1 MAESDKPK
9 SPVPGGEVSMERRML
24 LAFALVGL
32 VLLLSQLL
40 FSPKAP
46 QNTGPKQ
53 TKPATAEQAK
63 PPAQPPPSGAA
74 TAGTPVSAAAEQTI
88 TVETKVY
95 RIVFSNRGGVVRSW
109 QLKDYKDSN
118 GKLLELVNAKA
129 AEKPDVG
136 YPLSYIFDNQKP
148 SADLLQANF
157 ASSTT
162 DGGLGI
168 SFDYSDRRTTAHKAL
183 RFARDSYLFD
193 LTSEVKENGAGIP
206 HMLAW
211 RGGFGDRTAYAAGAG
226 MKTLYF

>member
-9 SPVPGGEVSMERRML
+9 NPVPGGEISMERRML

-63 PPAQPPPSGAA
+63 APAQPPPPPSQA
-74 TAGTPVSAAAEQTI
+74 SAAPVAAQAEQSI

-109 QLKDYKDSN
+109 QLKDYK
-118 GKLLELVNAKA
+118 
-129 AEKPDVG
+129 
-136 YPLSYIFDNQKP
+136 
-148 SADLLQANF
+148 
-157 ASSTT
+157 
-162 DGGLGI
+162 
-168 SFDYSDRRTTAHKAL
+168 
-183 RFARDSYLFD
+183 
-193 LTSEVKENGAGIP
+193 
-206 HMLAW
+206 
-211 RGGFGDRTAYAAGAG
+211 
-226 MKTLYF
+226 